1 MTARKNIF
9 VIIGSASKNSANEK
23 IIDYMVNLT
32 LDFFSMTVFKD
43 LKALPPFDPEQPPL
57 DQFVHSYKRLVTQAM
72 SNLTMTI

>member
-1 MTARKNIF
+1 
-9 VIIGSASKNSANEK
+9 
-23 IIDYMVNLT
+23 MVNLT